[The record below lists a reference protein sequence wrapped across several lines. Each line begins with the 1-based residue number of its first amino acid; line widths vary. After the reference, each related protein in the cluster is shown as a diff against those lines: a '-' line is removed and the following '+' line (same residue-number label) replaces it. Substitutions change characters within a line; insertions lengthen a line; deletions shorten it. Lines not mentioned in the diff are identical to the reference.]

1 MSAVNR
7 GNSRAPHG
15 EGPDGPAKGC
25 FCLRRNPS
33 IVAIT
38 QAWQIQM
45 HPRADPGL
53 PPFHRADKKVPFIDA
68 EGKRIEPERPNGIKF
83 ESFIFDALGYAKN
96 PVTLEVSREEE
107 FSPVKNATGVDS
119 PETAQRD
126 LMETFASWLEEAGV
140 KVLRNEKGALAARL
154 EISPLY
160 ALDREEAIR
169 RIPPDLA
176 ITDELLLS
184 E

>member
-1 MSAVNR
+1 MEAR
-7 GNSRAPHG
+7 
-15 EGPDGPAKGC
+15 GPDGELKYWAGNIAIHMVSVA
-25 FCLRRNPS
+25 FVRRLEQS
-33 IVAIT
+33 GI
-38 QAWQIQM
+38 
-45 HPRADPGL
+45 RL
-53 PPFHRADKKVPFIDA
+53 PFHRADKKVPFIDA
-68 EGKRIEPERPNGIKF
+68 EGRRVEPAQPNGIKF
-83 ESFIFDALGYAKN
+83 ESFIFDALGYANN
-96 PVTLEVSREEE
+96 PVTMEVRREEE

-126 LMETFASWLEEAGV
+126 LMEIFASWLEEAGV
-140 KVLRNEKGALAARL
+140 KVPRNEKGSLAVKL

-169 RIPPDLA
+169 KIPPDLA